1 MSAVPQVRTECA
13 GLMEDE
19 AAPAKMCPGTEQ
31 GLEWALSGRAGSSRQ
46 REPSRTP
53 AHKNQNSIERNE
65 NYAAEIMCMHATMDT
80 HAESLQT
87 TEAGRKSLYDGMAV
101 NS

>member
-53 AHKNQNSIERNE
+53 AHTNHSIERNE
-65 NYAAEIMCMHATMDT
+65 NYAAEVIMHATMDT
-80 HAESLQT
+80 HAESLQH
-87 TEAGRKSLYDGMAV
+87 GSRS
-101 NS
+101 